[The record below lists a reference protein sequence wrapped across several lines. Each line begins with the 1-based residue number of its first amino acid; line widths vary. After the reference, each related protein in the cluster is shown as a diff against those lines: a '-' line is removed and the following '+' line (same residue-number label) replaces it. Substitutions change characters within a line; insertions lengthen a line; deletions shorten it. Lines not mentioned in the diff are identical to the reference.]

1 MSSVRIGMLTPS
13 SNTCLE
19 PVTYDLLHGSA
30 TGTGNDLLHGST
42 AGTGKGTG
50 TRSGTGSGEA
60 AATATATATAT
71 AHFARVP
78 VTRIALDSGS
88 DAQFDPA
95 PMLAAA
101 LQLADAQVDVIAWN
115 GTSGSWLGVDRDRA
129 LCESITAETGV
140 PATTSTLALLGA
152 CAAYG
157 VSSLGLAVPYTRDVA
172 ERIVRTYAKEGVACT
187 LAEPL
192 GISENEAFA
201 RVPERDV
208 ARQIEAAAAAGDTAG
223 GAAGDAHAVAV
234 VCTNVY
240 GARPAAE
247 LEPALGIPVFDSVA
261 ATLWQALDLADA
273 HPALPGHGD
282 LLRSGSL
289 RARIQRALTEL
300 RGATGADRTT
310 FRVDLPGHGLTV
322 DLTAGE
328 ALGDGIRS
336 IRRDASL
343 DQRRLNTVE
352 WLEQHRRPLV
362 QPHFR
367 TDPQPPQA
375 LVDVYGVHAQLLAP
389 VERDGAMAGWISVHS
404 MAEREWSEQD
414 SAAVADAVA
423 RIHAALDDAH

>member
-1 MSSVRIGMLTPS
+1 MSTVRIGMLTPS

-19 PVTYDLLHGSA
+19 PVTYDLLHGSGA
-30 TGTGNDLLHGST
+30 
-42 AGTGKGTG
+42 
-50 TRSGTGSGEA
+50 
-60 AATATATATAT
+60 AT

-101 LQLADAQVDVIAWN
+101 RQLADARVDVIAWN

-129 LCESITAETGV
+129 LCEAITAETGV
-140 PATTSTLALLGA
+140 PATTSTLALLDA

-157 VSSLGLAVPYTRDVA
+157 VTRLGLALPYTADVA
-172 ERIVRTYAKEGVACT
+172 ERIVQTYAKEGIACT

-201 RVPERDV
+201 RVPEPEV
-208 ARQIEAAAAAGDTAG
+208 ARQIEAAAP
-223 GAAGDAHAVAV
+223 DAHAVAV

-240 GARPAAE
+240 GARPAAD

-261 ATLWQALDLADA
+261 ATLWQALDLAGA

-289 RARIQRALTEL
+289 RARFQEALTEL
-300 RGATGADRTT
+300 LAATGADRTT
-310 FRVDLPGHGLTV
+310 FRVDLPAHGLHV

-328 ALGDGIRS
+328 ALGEGIRS

-343 DQRRLNTVE
+343 DQRRLNTVQ
-352 WLEQHRRPLV
+352 WLERHRAPLV

-367 TDPQPPQA
+367 ADPHPPQA
-375 LVDVYGVHAQLLAP
+375 LIDVYGVNAQLLAP

-404 MAEREWSEQD
+404 MAERDWTD
-414 SAAVADAVA
+414 GDTAAVADAVA
-423 RIHAALDDAH
+423 RIQTALDRMQSAPDCMQTTRDAH

>member
-1 MSSVRIGMLTPS
+1 MSAAVRIGMLTPS

-19 PVTYDLLHGSA
+19 PVTYDLLH
-30 TGTGNDLLHGST
+30 D
-42 AGTGKGTG
+42 
-50 TRSGTGSGEA
+50 SGA
-60 AATATATATAT
+60 AT

-101 LQLADAQVDVIAWN
+101 RQLADARVDVIAWN

-129 LCESITAETGV
+129 LCEAITAETGV
-140 PATTSTLALLGA
+140 PATTSTLALLDA

-157 VSSLGLAVPYTRDVA
+157 VTRLGLALPYTADVA
-172 ERIVRTYAKEGVACT
+172 VRIVQTYAKEGIACE

-192 GISENEAFA
+192 GIGENEAFA
-201 RVPERDV
+201 RVPEPEV
-208 ARQIEAAAAAGDTAG
+208 ARQIEAAARDVHADV
-223 GAAGDAHAVAV
+223 HAVAV

-240 GARPAAE
+240 GARPAAA
-247 LEPALGIPVFDSVA
+247 LEGALGVPVFDSVA
-261 ATLWQALDLADA
+261 ATLWKALGLAGA

-282 LLRSGSL
+282 LLCSGSL
-289 RARIQRALTEL
+289 RARFQEALTEL
-300 RGATGADRTT
+300 LAATGADRTT
-310 FRVDLPGHGLTV
+310 FRVDLPAHGLHV

-328 ALGDGIRS
+328 ALGEGVRS

-352 WLEQHRRPLV
+352 WLERHRAPLV

-367 TDPQPPQA
+367 ADPQPPQA
-375 LVDVYGVHAQLLAP
+375 LIDVYGVNAQLLAP

-404 MAEREWSEQD
+404 MAERDWTD
-414 SAAVADAVA
+414 RDTAAVADAVA
-423 RIHAALDDAH
+423 RMRTALDAH